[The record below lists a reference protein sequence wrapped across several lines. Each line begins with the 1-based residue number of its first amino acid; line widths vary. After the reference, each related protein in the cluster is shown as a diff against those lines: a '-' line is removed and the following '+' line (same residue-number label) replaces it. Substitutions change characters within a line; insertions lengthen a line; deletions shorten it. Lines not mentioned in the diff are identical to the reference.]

1 MAQAL
6 ELEHETS
13 PGAARLEDAMCLSGQ
28 LGRDDSSDSEGHLA
42 LLHLLTETVELG
54 LLSGIAANEHRMK
67 RDAPFLLP
75 LEAAKGGD
83 STAIAYRSDDQF
95 VQQRGIDKPVNP

>member
-1 MAQAL
+1 
-6 ELEHETS
+6 
-13 PGAARLEDAMCLSGQ
+13 
-28 LGRDDSSDSEGHLA
+28 
-42 LLHLLTETVELG
+42 
-54 LLSGIAANEHRMK
+54 MK